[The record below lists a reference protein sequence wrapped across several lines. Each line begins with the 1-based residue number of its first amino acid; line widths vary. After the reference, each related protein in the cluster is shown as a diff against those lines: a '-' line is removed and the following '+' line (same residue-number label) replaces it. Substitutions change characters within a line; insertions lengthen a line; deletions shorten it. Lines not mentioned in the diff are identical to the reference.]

1 MTISSIRDLASA
13 APTAPA
19 APAAPAPAGMAAV
32 QARIQALQQKLGYT
46 SFAGALGQATAAANP
61 AGSTLGALGAATAAG
76 AGGASVA
83 DAVIA
88 DAKSYLGTPYVW
100 GGAAPGGFDCSGL
113 VQYVYGK
120 QGVSL
125 PRTSQEQQ
133 NAGTSVTAAQAQPGD
148 LVFFG
153 TPAYHEGIYLGN
165 GQMLEAPHTGANVR
179 ISAVDLSTVSSIRR
193 VIPQPATAT
202 AASVTGGSTTWAA
215 GLPAAAQKYVPQ
227 IQAAADRNGVDPR
240 LLASLVWQESGFNP
254 SAGSPAG
261 AQGLVQLMPA
271 TAAGLGVNPLDPAQ
285 ALDGGARYLKSQLT
299 SFGGRPDLALAAYN
313 AGPTAVRN
321 AGGVPPYAE
330 TQNYVATVLGHYR
343 ALGGTA

>member
-46 SFAGALGQATAAANP
+46 TFAGALGQATAAANP
-61 AGSTLGALGAATAAG
+61 AGSTLGALGTATAAG

-202 AASVTGGSTTWAA
+202 AASVTGGSTTWARP
-215 GLPAAAQKYVPQ
+215 GCRPRHRSTCRRSRRLPTGTASTPACWPAWSGRSP
-227 IQAAADRNGVDPR
+227 ASTRPPDPR
-240 LLASLVWQESGFNP
+240 PGRR
-254 SAGSPAG
+254 GS
-261 AQGLVQLMPA
+261 
-271 TAAGLGVNPLDPAQ
+271 
-285 ALDGGARYLKSQLT
+285 S
-299 SFGGRPDLALAAYN
+299 S
-313 AGPTAVRN
+313 
-321 AGGVPPYAE
+321 
-330 TQNYVATVLGHYR
+330 
-343 ALGGTA
+343 